1 MSRSPVTILLLLVF
15 AVAALATSC
24 ARTVVD
30 TKDDL
35 TITARVKT
43 ALLNDPS
50 VGGMRIEVDTLS
62 GVVTL
67 SGTVPAP
74 ADAEKAVATAR
85 KVAGVKDV
93 KSSLKI
99 QPRP

>member
-1 MSRSPVTILLLLVF
+1 MSRSPATIVLLLVF
-15 AVAALATSC
+15 AFATVSSSC
-24 ARTVVD
+24 AKTVVD

-43 ALLNDPS
+43 ALLNDQS
-50 VGGMRIEVDTLS
+50 VGGMRIEVDTMS

-67 SGTVPAP
+67 SGTVPTA
-74 ADAEKAVATAR
+74 ADADQAVAAAR
-85 KVAGVKDV
+85 RVAGVKDV

-99 QPRP
+99 QP

>member
-1 MSRSPVTILLLLVF
+1 MSRNPATILLSLVLAF
-15 AVAALATSC
+15 ATLSTSC
-24 ARTVVD
+24 AKTVVD

-43 ALLNDPS
+43 ALLNDQS

-67 SGTVPAP
+67 SGTVPTA
-74 ADAEKAVATAR
+74 ADADKAVAAAR

-99 QPRP
+99 QP

>member
-1 MSRSPVTILLLLVF
+1 MSRSPATILLLLVL
-15 AVAALATSC
+15 AGATLATSC

-43 ALLNDPS
+43 ALLNDPI

-67 SGTVPAP
+67 SGTVPAA
-74 ADAEKAVATAR
+74 ADAEKAVAAAG

>member
-1 MSRSPVTILLLLVF
+1 MSRSPATILLALVL
-15 AVAALATSC
+15 AGATLAASC

-43 ALLNDPS
+43 ALLNDPG

-67 SGTVPAP
+67 SGTVPAA
-74 ADAEKAVATAR
+74 ADAEKAVAAAR

-93 KSSLKI
+93 RSSLKI

>member
-1 MSRSPVTILLLLVF
+1 MSRNPATILLLLVLAF
-15 AVAALATSC
+15 ATTVSSSC
-24 ARTVVD
+24 ANTVVD

-43 ALLNDPS
+43 ALLNDQS
-50 VGGMRIEVDTLS
+50 VGGMRIEVDTMS

-67 SGTVPAP
+67 SGTVPTAGD
-74 ADAEKAVATAR
+74 ADKAVAAAR

-99 QPRP
+99 QP